1 MTKLKPPTLFG
12 AQHQRPLQTRN
23 QRLCERMLRQRL
35 EEMGVWTLSC
45 RRGDAPCRGTSP
57 APVSH
62 CPSTAQPCPEPLQ
75 SWETPLLLRGTFTA
89 PKQSISSERKRSRG
103 ERSKRKGRRGRGT
116 KGRGSCAPAL
126 PELCSPGNSFLL
138 MTAPISVGSRELVP
152 VESWGGREAFT
163 HLHGWQKPE
172 VLKPLRKAPV
182 LVFNVFT

>member
-1 MTKLKPPTLFG
+1 
-12 AQHQRPLQTRN
+12 
-23 QRLCERMLRQRL
+23 MLRRESERGNNQPL
-35 EEMGVWTLSC
+35 EELGVAPGFQPFLQERRCSMPRNIPYTSVTLS
-45 RRGDAPCRGTSP
+45 PP
-57 APVSH
+57 A
-62 CPSTAQPCPEPLQ
+62 AQPCPEPLQ
-75 SWETPLLLRGTFTA
+75 RLETPLLLREHSQPQNKAFL
-89 PKQSISSERKRSRG
+89 PERKRNRG

-172 VLKPLRKAPV
+172 VLKSLRKA
-182 LVFNVFT
+182 LCWYLMCSHEQS